1 MAPTNKEVANLKINT
16 LKKKKYESLLEAGL
30 INEDELYMVVDNNA
44 KTEYGDLYGDIE
56 NQKDLDNALYASRLH
71 LKDMSNDVRGY
82 AVVEALNTRPIEFNK
97 SKFTKVG
104 YPIIDKEGIAS
115 GFTHYDYIKPIEVPR
130 CRIFEI
136 KLKVTTS
143 IELYEGGQVLLTIDD
158 QQKSSEN
165 MHLFVSMPMNG
176 KNIYFKHNSPDINVF
191 TSYEELQPNTTY
203 FIKIIGDGENINV
216 YMNQEGFIDEMPL
229 LGSTL
234 ITSDMNGILTLGSAP
249 YGSKG
254 DWRGSIDLKEFE
266 VYANGE
272 LIFTGW
278 DDFKR
283 EDTYTLPSEQVITIP
298 YTLSK
303 DGARIVDVAYKHLV
317 DQLYAETGK
326 GNYIIIDETNKTFR
340 LPTPDIY
347 SLLEQKAAVITFRK
361 WEEE

>member
-71 LKDMSNDVRGY
+71 LKDMCNDVRGY
-82 AVVEALNTRPIEFNK
+82 AVVEQLYL
-97 SKFTKVG
+97 SKV
-104 YPIIDKEGIAS
+104 
-115 GFTHYDYIKPIEVPR
+115 
-130 CRIFEI
+130 
-136 KLKVTTS
+136 
-143 IELYEGGQVLLTIDD
+143 
-158 QQKSSEN
+158 
-165 MHLFVSMPMNG
+165 
-176 KNIYFKHNSPDINVF
+176 
-191 TSYEELQPNTTY
+191 EEL
-203 FIKIIGDGENINV
+203 
-216 YMNQEGFIDEMPL
+216 
-229 LGSTL
+229 
-234 ITSDMNGILTLGSAP
+234 
-249 YGSKG
+249 
-254 DWRGSIDLKEFE
+254 
-266 VYANGE
+266 
-272 LIFTGW
+272 
-278 DDFKR
+278 
-283 EDTYTLPSEQVITIP
+283 EDTYTLPSEQIITIP